1 MVSPLAM
8 LPATFFLYLSLLVV
22 SVFCQSKNQI
32 PIVQHHAPNNHTISS
47 QLFAELEELS
57 RIVDISYCVGDLGL
71 GIKKPFSCPSRC
83 KDFENFE
90 LVAVWLVTLLPTSPR
105 C

>member
-1 MVSPLAM
+1 MVLPAAM
-8 LPATFFLYLSLLVV
+8 LHAALFLCLSLLVA
-22 SVFCQSKNQI
+22 SISFQSKDQI
-32 PIVQHHAPNNHTISS
+32 TIVQHHAPNNRTVSL

-90 LVAVWLVTLLPTSPR
+90 LVTVQPVTLLSTSPH